1 MSFITKLL
9 QRWSKTITTTGKPS
23 TLSIARAKTRAKMYS
38 PSYIIHI
45 SFTIHYLC
53 VLLPVFHT
61 DIGYPWDDQ
70 CQFIR
75 FEYSQTL
82 SRYHLGNKNW
92 QLTMQY
98 KEKIEG
104 YYALLGK
111 WIFFCHSEI
120 QIQVHNLKG
129 LTKNY

>member
-1 MSFITKLL
+1 
-9 QRWSKTITTTGKPS
+9 
-23 TLSIARAKTRAKMYS
+23 
-38 PSYIIHI
+38 
-45 SFTIHYLC
+45 
-53 VLLPVFHT
+53 
-61 DIGYPWDDQ
+61 
-70 CQFIR
+70 
-75 FEYSQTL
+75 
-82 SRYHLGNKNW
+82 
-92 QLTMQY
+92 MQY